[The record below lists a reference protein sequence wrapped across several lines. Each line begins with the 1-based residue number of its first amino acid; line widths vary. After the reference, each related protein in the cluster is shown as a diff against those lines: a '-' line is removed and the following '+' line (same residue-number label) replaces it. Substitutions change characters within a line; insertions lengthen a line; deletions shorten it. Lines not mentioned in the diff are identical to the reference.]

1 MRTSRNFKGV
11 GASGGGGLYEGWVR
25 NTRYYLRAS
34 RGLLGLDED

>member
-11 GASGGGGLYEGWVR
+11 GGGLYEGRVR
-25 NTRYYLRAS
+25 NIRDYLRAS